1 MLTKTQL
8 RDLHDEDVPL
18 HILELGYIQS
28 IVLKHIFLKDD
39 DLVFKGGTCLRK
51 VHGLNRFSEDLDFN
65 LIKGDAESNL
75 KEGTNGLKKTGIDA
89 EILHF
94 DDRKDVVL
102 AKIRYEGPLYSGTEL
117 SKGSLQIDISKH
129 EVYKDPS
136 WQTITE
142 RYSDV
147 GTYSIMS
154 MEEEEILAEK
164 FRSLVQRDMPRDFY
178 DIWFLFEKG
187 IEIDLDI
194 LEKKFKELDM
204 ISKKP
209 KKIIDEYDITDED
222 WKRDPGNL
230 MNRVPKK
237 DRVIDD
243 INDHLKTNIEK

>member
-8 RDLHDEDVPL
+8 RDLHDENVPL
-18 HILELGYIQS
+18 HILELDYIQS

-39 DLVFKGGTCLRK
+39 DLIFKGGTCLRK

-65 LIKGDAESNL
+65 LIKGDAEFGL
-75 KEGTNGLKKTGIDA
+75 KKGINGLKKTGIDA
-89 EILHF
+89 DISHF

-136 WQTITE
+136 WQTIIE
-142 RYSDV
+142 GYSDV

-154 MEEEEILAEK
+154 MKEEEILAEK
-164 FRSLVQRDMPRDFY
+164 FRSLVQRKVPRDLY

-209 KKIIDEYDITDED
+209 EKIIDEYDITDEG
-222 WKRDPGNL
+222 WKRDLDNL

-237 DRVIDD
+237 ERVIDD